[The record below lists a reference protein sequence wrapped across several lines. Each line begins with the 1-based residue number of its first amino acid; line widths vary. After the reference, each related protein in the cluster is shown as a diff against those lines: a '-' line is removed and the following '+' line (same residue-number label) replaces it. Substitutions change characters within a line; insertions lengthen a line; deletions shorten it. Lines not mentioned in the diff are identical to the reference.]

1 MGNLA
6 ANVTRDV
13 KKRAPFERD
22 ARCQKTSAILAQT
35 EQLGEIVATDCNG
48 SVPSPC
54 SQNRKPAVMAGFFA
68 DKCGET
74 A

>member
-1 MGNLA
+1 MMVQSHGPG
-6 ANVTRDV
+6 REPDGQSGG
-13 KKRAPFERD
+13 ERD
-22 ARCQKTSAILAQT
+22 ARCQKMSAILAQT
-35 EQLGEIVATDCNG
+35 DQLGEIVAMDCDRTA
-48 SVPSPC
+48 SSPC